1 MGIRQRF
8 EQQLEELRT
17 DVLKM
22 GSMVEQEL
30 VVAMDALENLDTER
44 ARSVFGMDN
53 EVNQT
58 RFEIE
63 EKCFGLIVTQQPAA
77 RDLRSIV
84 TVMNMI
90 IDLERMG
97 DQAKGIAKVVP
108 HMVQSPDI
116 PRPAEL
122 RQMGA
127 LVGRMINQTMTA
139 YAHDNIDLARAVAR
153 QDDEVDALYAHIF
166 GQIMSHMADAQTPD
180 KIEATYEAL
189 RAARELERFGD
200 LATNLAER
208 VIYMV
213 TGRFQEMNIDR
224 DDMTG

>member
-1 MGIRQRF
+1 
-8 EQQLEELRT
+8 
-17 DVLKM
+17 
-22 GSMVEQEL
+22 
-30 VVAMDALENLDTER
+30 
-44 ARSVFGMDN
+44 
-53 EVNQT
+53 
-58 RFEIE
+58 
-63 EKCFGLIVTQQPAA
+63 
-77 RDLRSIV
+77 
-84 TVMNMI
+84 MNMI

-122 RQMGA
+122 RQMGGQ
-127 LVGRMINQTMTA
+127 VSRMLNQTMTA

-153 QDDEVDALYAHIF
+153 QDDEVDALYARVF
-166 GQIMSHMADAQTPD
+166 TQIMTHMAHATTPD

-213 TGRFQEMNIDR
+213 TGRFQEMNVDR
-224 DDMTG
+224 DDTVG

>member
-1 MGIRQRF
+1 VSIRQRF
-8 EQQLEELRT
+8 DQQLEELRA
-17 DVLKM
+17 DVLRM
-22 GSMVEQEL
+22 GRMVEKEL
-30 VVAMDALENLDTER
+30 QAAMDALENLDIER
-44 ARSVFGMDN
+44 ARSVFAMDH
-53 EVNQT
+53 EVNQI

-108 HMVQSPDI
+108 HMVASPDI
-116 PRPAEL
+116 PRPPEL
-122 RQMGA
+122 RQMGSQ
-127 LVGRMINQTMTA
+127 VGRMLNQTMTA
-139 YAHDNIDLARAVAR
+139 YTHNNTDLARAVAE
-153 QDDEVDALYAHIF
+153 QDDEVDALYAHVF
-166 GQIMSHMADAQTPD
+166 SLIMAHMANAGSPD
-180 KIEATYEAL
+180 KIEAAYEAL

-213 TGRFQEMNIDR
+213 TGHFQEMNIER
-224 DDMTG
+224 DILAR